1 MYNFLY
7 MKRSLSALLLAIILH
22 IVLVLLCV
30 LLLFLLPPAPKVPPQ
45 KEERMKVSLKERPQ
59 VHRDALVKNKE
70 SIKKN
75 PALPQGKQLKKIIEK
90 PLINT
95 TKPPLPKPAKHLPP
109 TKKAASAPSK
119 PKREPLP
126 PAKPYIAAPIKKQEL
141 PKSRPSSLYNI
152 LSTPSTMPQSKK
164 NISQKNRGHINQ
176 DIQELYGDTF
186 ATLSKGEQKYII
198 DNQEIMRR
206 ITQKV
211 LNRVGSINL
220 NDNLHVNA
228 SNIVEFYLYPNGD
241 ISEIRLIQKSNYYI
255 LDRTTKETIEY
266 AYAKYPRPEQ
276 KTLIRYKV
284 GYYLRRY

>member
-22 IVLVLLCV
+22 VV
-30 LLLFLLPPAPKVPPQ
+30 LLLLFVALLFLIPSAPHTLPK
-45 KEERMKVSLKERPQ
+45 KEERIKVSLKERPQ
-59 VHRDALVKNKE
+59 VTRDAIVKNAKPHNKAP
-70 SIKKN
+70 SIPK
-75 PALPQGKQLKKIIEK
+75 GKQLKKIIDK

-95 TKPPLPKPAKHLPP
+95 TKPLPKPLKRPKPP
-109 TKKAASAPSK
+109 SQNITSTRPK
-119 PKREPLP
+119 PKREPIP
-126 PAKPYIAAPIKKQEL
+126 SKKPYIRAPKKEPVTP
-141 PKSRPSSLYNI
+141 PKPSSLYDM
-152 LSTPSTMPQSKK
+152 LSTPSTAPQPKAVK
-164 NISQKNRGHINQ
+164 PLQNRSRINQ

-186 ATLSKGEQKYII
+186 STLSAGEQKYII

-211 LNRVGSINL
+211 LNRVGSVNL
-220 NDNLHVNA
+220 RGNLHVNA
-228 SNIVEFYLYPNGD
+228 HNIVEFYLYPNGD
-241 ISEIRLIQKSNYYI
+241 ISEIRLIQKSGYYI
-255 LDRTTKETIEY
+255 LDHTTKETIEY